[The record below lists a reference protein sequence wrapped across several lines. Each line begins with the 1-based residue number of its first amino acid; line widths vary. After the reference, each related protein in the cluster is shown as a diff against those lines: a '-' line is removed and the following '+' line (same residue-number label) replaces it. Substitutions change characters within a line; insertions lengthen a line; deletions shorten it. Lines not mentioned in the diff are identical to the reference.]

1 VRTPKWDAR
10 GWGLTA
16 VVAEAAEIKK
26 VIDLL
31 KLRPVDNS
39 DQVLATRTVVFT
51 GTFDPSKPS
60 ASS

>member
-1 VRTPKWDAR
+1 M
-10 GWGLTA
+10 A

-51 GTFDPSKPS
+51 GTFDPSKSS